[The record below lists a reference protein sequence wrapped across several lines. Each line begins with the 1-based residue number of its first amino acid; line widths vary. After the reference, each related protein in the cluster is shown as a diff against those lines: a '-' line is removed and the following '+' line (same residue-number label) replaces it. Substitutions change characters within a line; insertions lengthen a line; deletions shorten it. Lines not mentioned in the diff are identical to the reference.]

1 VLRSTC
7 VFAALMV
14 AAVGTGCAGSDAEP
28 GATQARQEKT
38 TTTAESGNDARKVD
52 LNVDSGSWGVFALA
66 DVFIDGQGPF
76 TFSVDTGASSSVVD
90 WDLVKKLRIKTIGKP
105 LQVTGITCRGQA
117 ARIEMS
123 DWRVGEVALPAGE
136 IQAIDMPDAVGAV
149 DGLLGSDVLSSFGSI
164 TVDYEAERLL
174 LASDS

>member
-38 TTTAESGNDARKVD
+38 TTAESGNEGREVD
-52 LNVDSGSWGVFALA
+52 LRVDSGSWGVVAFA

-76 TFSVDTGASSSVVD
+76 TFSVDTGASNSVVD

-149 DGLLGSDVLSSFGSI
+149 EGLLGSDVLSTFGSI